1 MTIRLLPPQLANQI
15 AAGEVVERPASVIKE
30 LVENSLDAGATDIH
44 IDVEKGG
51 SKLLRVRDNGQGI
64 AKDELTLALS
74 RHATSKIHD
83 FADLAH
89 IVSLGFRGEALASI
103 SSVSRLT
110 LTSRPASQDAAWQA
124 MAEGRDMA
132 VQIKPAAHP
141 VGTSIEVLDLFF
153 NTPAR
158 RRFLKSDKT
167 EFSHIEELVKRLALS
182 RDDVSWTLTH
192 NGQLVRQLKAVTD
205 DAGRQRRI
213 QQLCGRSFAQSA
225 CYVESQY
232 EQMQLSGW
240 ILPAAS
246 CSAQLQCQYSYVN
259 GRMMRDKLLNHAI
272 RQAYAEMLA
281 PEALP
286 AFVLYLQ
293 IDPEQVDV
301 NVHPAKHEVRFHQAR
316 LVHDFVFSALSQM
329 LTQTAQNDLLLAE
342 QVNHSQAMQQRQP
355 MPTALQSPAPSR
367 HEVVNSA
374 ARSLSAVPARSYAGL
389 TSARNQIPTGS
400 DWTTLVQEP
409 PANTPIT
416 AAMVTTA
423 NTPPG
428 SLMVSSTELLVMQ
441 QDQLWLL
448 DVPAT
453 VAPLLALKN
462 VASAAL
468 LLPERLR
475 LEPAE
480 VSLLTARAGLLCQM
494 GFDVVLS
501 NQILIIRAVPQLLQ
515 GTPLSHV
522 LPVWWSG
529 WSAQTELTLMWQQL
543 LQLLLSRQLL
553 SLHLLLQTEADLL
566 RHTEH
571 WCAVPVDLTG
581 ARRQLQER
589 TQ

>member
-64 AKDELTLALS
+64 AKDQLTLALS

-110 LTSRPASQDAAWQA
+110 LTSRPASQDTAWQA

-213 QQLCGRSFAQSA
+213 QQLCGRSFAQAA

-232 EQMQLSGW
+232 EHMQLSGW
-240 ILPAAS
+240 ILPAAA

-329 LTQTAQNDLLLAE
+329 LTQTAQNDLVLAE
-342 QVNHSQAMQQRQP
+342 QVNQRQVVQQRQP
-355 MPTALQSPAPSR
+355 LSPVPQQEALSSYMVDNRAVRSP
-367 HEVVNSA
+367 SA
-374 ARSLSAVPARSYAGL
+374 STARSYAGFA
-389 TSARNQIPTGS
+389 SVRNQNPTGS
-400 DWTTLVQEP
+400 DWTALVQEQRVTP
-409 PANTPIT
+409 PIAPAVVTTVNTPS
-416 AAMVTTA
+416 
-423 NTPPG
+423 G
-428 SLMVSSTELLVMQ
+428 SLLVSSTELLVMQ
-441 QDQLWLL
+441 QEQLWLL
-448 DVPAT
+448 DVPAS
-453 VAPLLALKN
+453 VAPLLAAKN
-462 VASAAL
+462 MASAAL

-480 VSLLTARAGLLCQM
+480 VNLLTASAGLLCQM
-494 GFDVVLS
+494 GFDLVLS
-501 NQILIIRAVPQLLQ
+501 NQVLIIRAVPQLLQ

-522 LPVWWSG
+522 LPLWWSG
-529 WSAQTELTLMWQQL
+529 WPAQTELTLMWQQL
-543 LQLLLSRQLL
+543 LHLLLSRQLL
-553 SLHLLLQTEADLL
+553 SLPLLLQTEVDLL
-566 RHTEH
+566 QQPEH

-581 ARRQLQER
+581 TRRQLQEKI
-589 TQ
+589 Q